1 MKIIDAIKNKFTPK
15 TYNLNGKKIKIKND
29 QETKTTASSV
39 ITFVFLAIYAL
50 SLVLLLLWAL
60 MTSFKSQGDFRLNI
74 IGLPKQFEWN
84 YGFVFEHFTY
94 TVFFEG
100 YGNVGISVGYMFL
113 YSILYAGG
121 CAIVKAMT
129 TCLTAYCCAR
139 YRYKFGNVVTFLV
152 ILAMTMPIVGALPA
166 EIHLAKTL
174 GLYDSIIG
182 QYVMKMNFLGM
193 YYLVFFAM
201 FKSVPKEF
209 DEAAKIDGAG
219 DFTIM
224 LKIVLPTIVPTLLTV
239 TLLTFIGFWND
250 YQIPLIYLPHYPTI
264 SQGLQR
270 MINTNLNDLSTVPMR
285 MTASMIVL
293 IPIFTIFVIFQKSLM
308 GNVTIGGVKG

>member
-1 MKIIDAIKNKFTPK
+1 
-15 TYNLNGKKIKIKND
+15 
-29 QETKTTASSV
+29 
-39 ITFVFLAIYAL
+39 
-50 SLVLLLLWAL
+50 
-60 MTSFKSQGDFRLNI
+60 
-74 IGLPKQFEWN
+74 
-84 YGFVFEHFTY
+84 
-94 TVFFEG
+94 
-100 YGNVGISVGYMFL
+100 
-113 YSILYAGG
+113 
-121 CAIVKAMT
+121 
-129 TCLTAYCCAR
+129 
-139 YRYKFGNVVTFLV
+139 
-152 ILAMTMPIVGALPA
+152 
-166 EIHLAKTL
+166 
-174 GLYDSIIG
+174 
-182 QYVMKMNFLGM
+182 MKMNFLGM

>member
-1 MKIIDAIKNKFTPK
+1 MKILDAIKNRTPK
-15 TYNLNGKKIKIKND
+15 KYNLNGKIIKVKSE

-39 ITFVFLAIYAL
+39 ITFIFLTIYAL
-50 SLVLLLLWAL
+50 SLVLLLFWAL
-60 MTSFKSQGDFRLNI
+60 MTSFKSQGDFRVNI
-74 IGLPKQFEWN
+74 VGLPQQFEWN
-84 YGFVFEHFTY
+84 YGFVFDQFKYE
-94 TVFFEG
+94 VFFEG
-100 YGNVGISVGYMFL
+100 YGKVGISVGYMFL
-113 YSILYAGG
+113 YSVLYAGG

-139 YRYKFGNVVTFLV
+139 YRYKFGRVVTFLV

-166 EIHLAKTL
+166 EIHLAKSL

-224 LKIVLPTIVPTLLTV
+224 VKVVLPTIVPTLLTV

-250 YQIPLIYLPHYPTI
+250 YQVPLIYLPHYPTI

-270 MINTNLNDLSTVPMR
+270 MINTNLNGLSTVPMR

-293 IPIFTIFVIFQKSLM
+293 IPILVLFVAFQKKLV
-308 GNVTIGGVKG
+308 GNITFGSIKG